1 MITLNGSPVLSG
13 KISLPY
19 QGRWTARLQTN
30 SGAKLT
36 GVARIADQTGAV
48 FQGAFRRTGT
58 LASRGYSRIVAA
70 PGLHEIQDPQHFQR
84 STIGQAF
91 QAILSAAGE
100 QADPFIFPTTTLTPL
115 SFWSTVLGT
124 GGANLQIL
132 SEKNEL
138 VWRVRPGGSVW
149 LGPDAE
155 SLRSPEQAT
164 VINAD
169 PAGDFYLVALS
180 GLWLQPGMVQS
191 FGKVVRVEYMIGKHL
206 RAKVWVNAD

>member
-1 MITLNGSPVLSG
+1 MITLNGAPVLSG
-13 KISLPY
+13 KISMPY
-19 QGRWTARLQTN
+19 QGRWTARLQTS

-48 FQGAFRRTGT
+48 FQGGFRRAGAV
-58 LASRGYSRIVAA
+58 ASRGYSRIVAA
-70 PGLHEIQDPQHFQR
+70 PGLHTVQDPQHFQK

-91 QAILSAAGE
+91 QAILTAAGE
-100 QADPFIFPTTTLTPL
+100 KADPFIFPTTTATPL
-115 SFWSTVLGT
+115 AFWSTVLGT

-132 SEKNEL
+132 AEKNEL
-138 VWRVRPGGSVW
+138 IWRTRPGGSVW

-155 SLRSPEQAT
+155 SLRSPAPVT
-164 VINAD
+164 VIDAD
-169 PAGDFYLVALS
+169 PSGDCYLVAPS

-191 FGKVVRVEYMIGKHL
+191 FGKVVRVEYMIGEHL